1 MTLYRLVTFLAVQH
15 QDQEASGSGQ
25 KWRQVAQSCPE
36 LPGLILTVRDIRP
49 VSRVWWRGPDSS
61 YPNNIQKQT
70 AIIYSFLHII
80 KYNN

>member
-1 MTLYRLVTFLAVQH
+1 MMLYRVVTFLAD

-49 VSRVWWRGPDSS
+49 VSGVWRGLDSS
-61 YPNNIQKQT
+61 
-70 AIIYSFLHII
+70 
-80 KYNN
+80 